1 MKEMIRAKILDIL
14 SVVAFLQE
22 RCRKRNNQK
31 IRVGFMCQYIPA
43 WNKSLPVYNKLKND
57 DRFEVFLLCVPNRI
71 ENRQLV
77 NSDDLTNDTYD
88 YFIEQGYE
96 PINTLIGKNEWLDLK
111 ELNLD
116 YIFFTRPYNSYMP
129 KAYSSRRVS
138 AYAKICVL
146 LYAMTI
152 TKSENIMINVD
163 FFRNVYC
170 YFAETSFI
178 AAINKKQLKLTHK
191 LGLQKTVCYG
201 MPALEQILLDKE
213 KKGEIWNFS
222 KNEFRVMWT
231 PRWTTDIK
239 LGGSNFFVYRDA
251 LLKYAEKERDIDFL
265 FRPHPLSFPNFI
277 KTGEMTKEEVDVYRE
292 KINKMENVFL
302 DEEKEYVSTMWE
314 SSVLVSDLSGMMP
327 EYFVT
332 GKPIIF
338 CGSNMYLE
346 PAEHFAKI
354 LEGCYTV
361 YNEQELFECLERLKA
376 GDDPLKEKRAQ
387 IIGEVFG
394 STLGNASQMIVKELV
409 KNKR

>member
-1 MKEMIRAKILDIL
+1 
-14 SVVAFLQE
+14 
-22 RCRKRNNQK
+22 
-31 IRVGFMCQYIPA
+31 
-43 WNKSLPVYNKLKND
+43 
-57 DRFEVFLLCVPNRI
+57 
-71 ENRQLV
+71 
-77 NSDDLTNDTYD
+77 
-88 YFIEQGYE
+88 
-96 PINTLIGKNEWLDLK
+96 
-111 ELNLD
+111 
-116 YIFFTRPYNSYMP
+116 MP

-138 AYAKICVL
+138 SYAKICVL

-152 TKSENIMINVD
+152 TKSENIMINID

-178 AAINKKQLKLTHK
+178 AAINRQQLKLTHK
-191 LGLQKTVCYG
+191 LGLQKTLCYG

-213 KKGEIWNFS
+213 KEGTIWSFS
-222 KNEFRVMWT
+222 KNKFRIMWT
-231 PRWTTDIK
+231 PRWTTDVK

-251 LLKYAEKERDIDFL
+251 LLEYAEKKKDIDFL

-277 KTGEMTKEEVDVYRE
+277 KTGEMTKEEVDNYRN
-292 KINKMENVFL
+292 KIDKMENVFL

-314 SSVLVSDLSGMMP
+314 SSVLVGDLSGMMP

-361 YNEQELFECLERLKA
+361 YNEKELFECIERLKD
-376 GDDPLKEKRAQ
+376 GEDPLKAKRMQ
-387 IIGEVFG
+387 IIQEVFG
-394 STLGNASQMIVKELV
+394 STLGNASQHIVEELV
-409 KNKR
+409 KSRR